1 MTSTNINTQKT
12 YLYLLYNEIYYDD
25 YCKEYFNILTLNK
38 APEGELKKYIKL
50 TSITSP
56 STKQNTL
63 INKHCTYTI
72 SDNLLYANENISN
85 TNSNSKICCNKSNN
99 FLTLENI
106 NEFTEF
112 LINNNYTI
120 DNSITKIYKIN
131 NICSNFSSNN
141 SKKILYSF
149 KIIL

>member
-12 YLYLLYNEIYYDD
+12 YLYLLYNEIYYDN
-25 YCKEYFNILTLNK
+25 YCKEYFNILTINK
-38 APEGELKKYIKL
+38 EPKGELKKYIKL

-63 INKHCTYTI
+63 INKSCTYTI
-72 SDNLLYANENISN
+72 SDNLLDVNQNITN
-85 TNSNSKICCNKSNN
+85 TNSKTCCSKSNN

-149 KIIL
+149 KITL

>member
-12 YLYLLYNEIYYDD
+12 YLYLLYNEIYYDN
-25 YCKEYFNILTLNK
+25 YCKEYFNILTINK
-38 APEGELKKYIKL
+38 EPEGELKKYIKL

-63 INKHCTYTI
+63 IHKHCTYTI
-72 SDNLLYANENISN
+72 SDNLLDANQNINN
-85 TNSNSKICCNKSNN
+85 TNSKTCCNKSNN

-149 KIIL
+149 KITL

>member
-12 YLYLLYNEIYYDD
+12 YLLYNEIYYDN
-25 YCKEYFNILTLNK
+25 YCKEYFNILTINK
-38 APEGELKKYIKL
+38 EPEGELKKYIKL

-63 INKHCTYTI
+63 IHKHCTYTI
-72 SDNLLYANENISN
+72 SDNLLDANQNIIN
-85 TNSNSKICCNKSNN
+85 TNTKTCCNKSNN
-99 FLTLENI
+99 SLTLENI

-112 LINNNYTI
+112 LINNNYII
-120 DNSITKIYKIN
+120 DNSTTKIYKIN

-149 KIIL
+149 KITL

>member
-12 YLYLLYNEIYYDD
+12 YLYLLYNEIYYDN
-25 YCKEYFNILTLNK
+25 YCKEYFNILTINK
-38 APEGELKKYIKL
+38 EPEGELKKYIKL

-63 INKHCTYTI
+63 IHKHCTYTI
-72 SDNLLYANENISN
+72 SDNLLDTNQNIIN
-85 TNSNSKICCNKSNN
+85 TNSKTCCNKSNN

-131 NICSNFSSNN
+131 NICSNFFSNN

-149 KIIL
+149 KITL